1 MWICTVTT
9 TLKTVTPEVL
19 NNAKCQEKMA
29 YNFQK
34 KRQNYLEGTLVQEKK
49 KKKLLEREHSAGC
62 LKSGSFRENQR
73 RRMTYLQGLH
83 CIIKVRRESF
93 RSFQVKKKKHNGQ
106 ALKRG
111 IPSAA
116 TGTQKKS

>member
-1 MWICTVTT
+1 
-9 TLKTVTPEVL
+9 
-19 NNAKCQEKMA
+19 
-29 YNFQK
+29 
-34 KRQNYLEGTLVQEKK
+34 
-49 KKKLLEREHSAGC
+49 
-62 LKSGSFRENQR
+62 
-73 RRMTYLQGLH
+73 MTYLQGLH

-116 TGTQKKS
+116 TGTQKKSNSSVPSSLAKAEERLQELGRWLLKTNSEGLQRRRPEFVVWVQGTGMGLLNKTLTSRTDDCS